1 MKWVYPLLSVYIIAE
16 YNDKFIV
23 IDCYI
28 EGENLVLL
36 KGNYTIEDLTG
47 VKIKRRKYEMIF
59 TID

>member
-1 MKWVYPLLSVYIIAE
+1 MTYWNWNLL
-16 YNDKFIV
+16 FQLT
-23 IDCYI
+23 
-28 EGENLVLL
+28 GENLVLL